1 MLSLYF
7 LMTYFSLCTHI
18 SVSTG
23 CRHDHLTQVVLNI
36 AFHLL
41 YYFPIQI
48 HSQIWMV
55 SVLPETGWVKEDFGL
70 RISRGVQY
78 VHWVMHKCIM
88 VKAEGTRNTHK
99 VCKKQVN
106 FSKTGGISL
115 WP

>member
-23 CRHDHLTQVVLNI
+23 CRHDRLTQVVLNI

-48 HSQIWMV
+48 HSQVWMV
-55 SVLPETGWVKEDFGL
+55 SVLPQIGWVEELFDL
-70 RISRGVQY
+70 RISHVLGQRIWLAG
-78 VHWVMHKCIM
+78 
-88 VKAEGTRNTHK
+88 
-99 VCKKQVN
+99 N
-106 FSKTGGISL
+106 FRLQLPYISQSL
-115 WP
+115 YLVS

>member
-48 HSQIWMV
+48 HTQVWMV
-55 SVLPETGWVKEDFGL
+55 SVLAQTGWVEELFEL
-70 RISRGVQY
+70 RISHVLGQRI
-78 VHWVMHKCIM
+78 WL
-88 VKAEGTRNTHK
+88 ARNFRL
-99 VCKKQVN
+99 QLLYSSQSLYLVN
-106 FSKTGGISL
+106 KN
-115 WP
+115 PP